1 LDKAPAIFV
10 DRDDTLMLDVKYCD
24 NPDRVQLMPGAAEGI
39 KSLRNAGYKI
49 VVITNQSGIGRGYFS
64 LETLHKVNERLRSDL
79 RKAGAD
85 YDALYYC
92 PHTPED
98 GCDCRKP
105 KPGLFLKAAQELAI
119 DLASSFAIGDRD
131 LDIKAGHA
139 AGTKT
144 VLVLNGHSRESVH
157 SLGEPDLVA
166 SDLLQAAGLI
176 RSQTRIRD
184 GTVARRNPPH
194 S

>member
-10 DRDDTLMLDVKYCD
+10 DRDDTLMVDVKYCD
-24 NPDRVQLMPGAAEGI
+24 DPDRVQLMPGAAEGI

-49 VVITNQSGIGRGYFS
+49 VVITNQSGVGRGYFS
-64 LETLHKVNERLRSDL
+64 LETLHRVNERLRSDL
-79 RKAGAD
+79 RKVGAD

-131 LDIKAGHA
+131 LDIEAGRA

-144 VLVLNGHSRESVH
+144 VLVLNAHSRERVDSFV
-157 SLGEPDLVA
+157 EPDLVA

-176 RSQTRIRD
+176 RSQTRSRD